1 MSEKKHYILN
11 ARSNY
16 MHKPTFRRI
25 ADQVIEKYDR
35 MVVEFADID
44 ALVEGIRGIISKNM
58 TRDSSS
64 EKITINRNMFGYDIT
79 NAIGG
84 TIQVSSIGKTVRHIV
99 VHISLLKVKN
109 NEDVSLR
116 GAVDFTV

>member
-16 MHKPTFRRI
+16 MSKPTFRRI

-44 ALVEGIRGIISKNM
+44 ALVEGIRGIIAKNM

-84 TIQVSSIGKTVRHIV
+84 NIQVSSIGKTVRHIV